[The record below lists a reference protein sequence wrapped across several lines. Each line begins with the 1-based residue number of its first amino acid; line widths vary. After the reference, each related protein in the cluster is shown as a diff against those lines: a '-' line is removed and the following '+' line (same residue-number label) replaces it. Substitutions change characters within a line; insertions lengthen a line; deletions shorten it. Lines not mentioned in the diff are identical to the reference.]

1 MQIPSGNIYSIILGI
16 AAFLFLAPPKVAA
29 YCAPLSVQRV
39 LDTTAQSNY
48 AKTKVRRKG
57 KVVIHTVYNK
67 KTNRLHSKQKIKDG
81 KQMYFIEY
89 NSKGK
94 MIRYTNKKGIVKDH
108 KPPCD
113 C

>member
-1 MQIPSGNIYSIILGI
+1 MQIPSGNIYSIIVGI
-16 AAFLFLAPPKVAA
+16 AAFLFFIPHKAA
-29 YCAPLSVQRV
+29 ANYTPLSVV
-39 LDTTAQSNY
+39 GVADTSNQLTY
-48 AKTKVRRKG
+48 TKTKVRRKG
-57 KVVIHTVYNK
+57 KVVVHTAYNK

-89 NSKGK
+89 NNKGK

>member
-16 AAFLFLAPPKVAA
+16 AAFLFLLPHKASANYAPH
-29 YCAPLSVQRV
+29 SVQGV
-39 LDTTAQSNY
+39 SDTITLNTY
-48 AKTKVRRKG
+48 TKTKVRRKG
-57 KVVIHTVYNK
+57 KVVVHTVYNK
-67 KTNRLHSKQKIKDG
+67 KTNRLHSKQKIKES

-94 MIRYTNKKGIVKDH
+94 MIRYINKKGIVKDH